1 VNSNMIG
8 LWIVRILFISFYIAI
23 PVLNIINISS
33 KILLKSKIIKKA
45 GKNIYLSRKSKV
57 LGVKLNVIILIFGI
71 LFILFRNYLLGI
83 LIIIQGLFL
92 TLNAIAYNKYLNYHG
107 VYENGLVLNDYLP
120 WKEVHSWKLLNSSTI
135 VFLLNNGSAVDYKE
149 IQNIDSIKD
158 ILEIKN
164 IKYLD

>member
-1 VNSNMIG
+1 MICI
-8 LWIVRILFISFYIAI
+8 WIVRILFFSFYIAI
-23 PVLNIINISS
+23 PIFNIANTGS
-33 KILLKSKIIKKA
+33 KILLKGKIIKKA
-45 GKNIYLSRKSKV
+45 GKNIYLIPKSKA
-57 LGVKLNVIILIFGI
+57 LGIKLNVIILIFGI

-92 TLNAIAYNKYLNYHG
+92 ILNAIAYNRYLNYYG
-107 VYENGLVLNDYLP
+107 IYENGLVLNEYLP
-120 WKEVHSWKLLNSSTI
+120 WKDVHSWKLLNPSTI

-149 IQNIDSIKD
+149 IQNIESIKT